1 MLQFSTQT
9 RIPALLKISLH
20 VALVL
25 PLVLAMAAC
34 GGGRPQQPHD
44 DSQVWRPD
52 TRLLLRYDTNHDGT
66 VSRGEMEA
74 GLKADFA
81 RIDEN
86 HNACLSPDEVSAEN
100 ARRWQQDASA
110 ASKSWRDLF
119 AQSFSI
125 DNSAPFYRHD
135 FVLGDIGN
143 RKQTKSVDFTPAD
156 FGFRRKVGNSHH

>member
-110 ASKSWRDLF
+110 ASPIIDWKQQGCVDFEEFAATERSLF
-119 AQSFSI
+119 AQL
-125 DNSAPFYRHD
+125 DRNED
-135 FVLGDIGN
+135 GKL
-143 RKQTKSVDFTPAD
+143 TPD
-156 FGFRRKVGNSHH
+156 ELSPRRRPPPND

>member
-44 DSQVWRPD
+44 DSQVSRPD
-52 TRLLLRYDTNHDGT
+52 TRLLLRYDMNHDGT

-110 ASKSWRDLF
+110 ASPIIDWKQQGCVDFEEFAATERSLF
-119 AQSFSI
+119 AQL
-125 DNSAPFYRHD
+125 DRNED
-135 FVLGDIGN
+135 GKL
-143 RKQTKSVDFTPAD
+143 TPD
-156 FGFRRKVGNSHH
+156 ELSPRRRPPPND

>member
-100 ARRWQQDASA
+100 ASRWQQDASA
-110 ASKSWRDLF
+110 ASPIIDWKQQGCVDFEEFAATERSLF
-119 AQSFSI
+119 AQL
-125 DNSAPFYRHD
+125 DRNED
-135 FVLGDIGN
+135 GKL
-143 RKQTKSVDFTPAD
+143 TPD
-156 FGFRRKVGNSHH
+156 ELSPRRRPPPND